1 MVPIKKIEA
10 ILIRIRFFEDNKKA
24 VKVISDQLNNV
35 KTWTRREFSF
45 KLSLVLK
52 NVVDPIL
59 L

>member
-10 ILIRIRFFEDNKKA
+10 ILIRIRFFEDNKKE

-35 KTWTRREFSF
+35 KTWTRREFPF

-52 NVVDPIL
+52 NVIDPIL